1 MMYTYAPDYFCNIF
15 TLARE
20 NIWMFIYTFYEYVMY
35 VRLPH
40 FRTVMYMS
48 DTIKKTIFLSLR

>member
-48 DTIKKTIFLSLR
+48 DTIKKTIF